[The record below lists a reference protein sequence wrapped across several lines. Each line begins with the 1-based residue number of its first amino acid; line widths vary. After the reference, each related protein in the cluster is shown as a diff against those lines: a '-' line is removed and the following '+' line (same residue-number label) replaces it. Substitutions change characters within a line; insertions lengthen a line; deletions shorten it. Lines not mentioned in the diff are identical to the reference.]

1 MHPIIR
7 LVNRNLTIS
16 INPGFLIWQVIFP
29 LIYIFIA
36 GFAYTSLI
44 ANVPFGNKNLDY
56 PAFLASGMI
65 GFNIMNSTLVS
76 GIIIWNDRRHGMFEQ
91 IMSGPFTRVHYILSN
106 IITIA
111 IVGLVSAA
119 LIIAVGYPVFF
130 ESVEF
135 SLITIPLIVF
145 SSIAGAILF
154 GSIASII
161 STRIRSS
168 EGFNVIINTVFLFF
182 AFVRTAFYPAAGAP
196 EPLATAFY
204 LNPLTYLVDI
214 IRAGIF
220 GTVTEFVILEM
231 IVLVSL
237 ALLGKL
243 VLLGVLAL
251 LVLLVAVLLV
261 ALVYY

>member
-7 LVNRNLTIS
+7 LINRNLTIS

-44 ANVPFGNKNLDY
+44 QNVPFGNKDLDY

-91 IMSGPFTRVHYILSN
+91 IMSGPFTRAHYILSN
-106 IITIA
+106 IATIA

-119 LIIAVGYPVFF
+119 LITAVGYPVFF

-145 SSIAGAILF
+145 TSIAGAILF

-161 STRIRSS
+161 STRLRSS

-182 AFVRTAFYPAAGAP
+182 AFVSTAFYPAAGAP

-220 GTVTEFVILEM
+220 GTVTEFVVLEM

-237 ALLGKL
+237 AAILFVIATKLLTK
-243 VLLGVLAL
+243 
-251 LVLLVAVLLV
+251 
-261 ALVYY
+261 

>member
-44 ANVPFGNKNLDY
+44 DNVPFGNKNLDY

-91 IMSGPFTRVHYILSN
+91 IMSGPFTRAHYILSN
-106 IITIA
+106 IATIA

-161 STRIRSS
+161 STRLRSS

-182 AFVRTAFYPAAGAP
+182 AFVSTAFYPAAGAP

-237 ALLGKL
+237 ASILFVIATKLLTKL
-243 VLLGVLAL
+243 DF
-251 LVLLVAVLLV
+251 
-261 ALVYY
+261 

>member
-7 LVNRNLTIS
+7 LVNRNITIS

-29 LIYIFIA
+29 LIYIFVA
-36 GFAYTSLI
+36 GFAYTALI
-44 ANVPFGNKNLDY
+44 PSVSFENKDLTY

-91 IMSGPFTRVHYILSN
+91 IMSGHFTRSHYILSN
-106 IITIA
+106 IATIA
-111 IVGLVSAA
+111 IVGLISAG
-119 LIIAVGYPVFF
+119 LITAVGYPVFF

-135 SLITIPLIVF
+135 SLVTIPLIVF

-161 STRIRSS
+161 STRLRSS

-182 AFVRTAFYPAAGAP
+182 AFVSTAFYPAQGAP
-196 EPLATAFY
+196 QPLATIFY

-220 GTVTEFVILEM
+220 GTITEFVIMEM
-231 IVLVSL
+231 IVL
-237 ALLGKL
+237 A
-243 VLLGVLAL
+243 VLASILFIIATKL
-251 LVLLVAVLLV
+251 LTKLDF
-261 ALVYY
+261 

>member
-7 LVNRNLTIS
+7 LININLTIS

-44 ANVPFGNKNLDY
+44 QNVPFGNKDLDY

-91 IMSGPFTRVHYILSN
+91 IMSGPFTRAHYILSN
-106 IITIA
+106 IATIA

-119 LIIAVGYPVFF
+119 LITAVGYPVFF

-145 SSIAGAILF
+145 TSIAGAILF

-161 STRIRSS
+161 STRLRSS

-182 AFVRTAFYPAAGAP
+182 AFVSTAFYPAAGAP

-220 GTVTEFVILEM
+220 GTVTEFVVLEM

-237 ALLGKL
+237 AAILFVIATKLLTKL
-243 VLLGVLAL
+243 DF
-251 LVLLVAVLLV
+251 
-261 ALVYY
+261 

>member
-1 MHPIIR
+1 MHQIIR

-16 INPGFLIWQVIFP
+16 LNPGFLIWQVIFP
-29 LIYIFIA
+29 LIYIFVA

-44 ANVPFGNKNLDY
+44 DRVPFENKELDY
-56 PAFLASGMI
+56 PAFLATGMI
-65 GFNIMNSTLVS
+65 GFNIMNSTLVT

-91 IMSGPFTRVHYILSN
+91 IMSGPFTRAHYILSSV
-106 IITIA
+106 ITQG

-119 LIIAVGYPVFF
+119 LIAALGYLVYF
-130 ESVEF
+130 EQVEF
-135 SLITIPLIVF
+135 SFVTIPLIVF
-145 SSIAGAILF
+145 AAITGSVLF

-182 AFVRTAFYPAAGAP
+182 AFVSTAFYPASGAP

-204 LNPLTYLVDI
+204 LNPLTYLVDV

-220 GTVTEFVILEM
+220 GNITEFVLIEM
-231 IVLVSL
+231 GIMV
-237 ALLGKL
+237 
-243 VLLGVLAL
+243 VLAVGLFVIAIKL
-251 LVLLVAVLLV
+251 LTKLDF
-261 ALVYY
+261 

>member
-7 LVNRNLTIS
+7 LVNRNITIS

-29 LIYIFIA
+29 LVYIFVA
-36 GFAYTSLI
+36 GFAYTALI
-44 ANVPFGNKNLDY
+44 PSVSFENKDLTY

-91 IMSGPFTRVHYILSN
+91 IMSGPFTRSHYILSN
-106 IITIA
+106 IVTIA
-111 IVGLVSAA
+111 IVGLISAG
-119 LIIAVGYPVFF
+119 LITAVGYPVFF

-135 SLITIPLIVF
+135 SLVTIPLIVF

-161 STRIRSS
+161 STRLRSS

-182 AFVRTAFYPAAGAP
+182 AFVSTAFYPAQGAP
-196 EPLATAFY
+196 QPLATIFY

-220 GTVTEFVILEM
+220 GTITEFIIMEM
-231 IVLVSL
+231 IVL
-237 ALLGKL
+237 A
-243 VLLGVLAL
+243 VLASILFIIATKL
-251 LVLLVAVLLV
+251 LTKLEF
-261 ALVYY
+261 

>member
-1 MHPIIR
+1 MHPIVR

-16 INPGFLIWQVIFP
+16 LNPGFLIWQVIFP
-29 LIYIFIA
+29 LIYIFVA

-44 ANVPFGNKNLDY
+44 QEVPFGGKGLDY

-91 IMSGPFTRVHYILSN
+91 IMSGPFTRTDYVLSN
-106 IITIA
+106 ICTIG
-111 IVGLVSAA
+111 IVGLVSAS
-119 LIIAVGYPVFF
+119 LIVLVGYPVFF

-135 SLITIPLIVF
+135 SAITVPLIVF
-145 SSIAGAILF
+145 AAIAGSVLF

-161 STRIRSS
+161 STRLRSS

-182 AFVRTAFYPAAGAP
+182 AFVSTAFYPADGAP
-196 EPLATAFY
+196 EPLRTAFF
-204 LNPLTYLVDI
+204 LNPLTYLVDV

-220 GTVTEFVILEM
+220 GSVTGFVVVE
-231 IVLVSL
+231 
-237 ALLGKL
+237 AL
-243 VLLGVLAL
+243 VLAVLAAGL
-251 LVLLVAVLLV
+251 FVVATKLMTKLDF
-261 ALVYY
+261 

>member
-7 LVNRNLTIS
+7 LVNRNITIS

-29 LIYIFIA
+29 LVYIFVA
-36 GFAYTSLI
+36 GFAYTALI
-44 ANVPFGNKNLDY
+44 PSVSFENKDLTY

-91 IMSGPFTRVHYILSN
+91 IMSGPFTRSHYILSN
-106 IITIA
+106 IATIA
-111 IVGLVSAA
+111 IIGLVSAG
-119 LIIAVGYPVFF
+119 LITAVGYPVFF

-135 SLITIPLIVF
+135 SLVTIPLIVF

-161 STRIRSS
+161 STRLRSS

-182 AFVRTAFYPAAGAP
+182 AFVSTAFYPAQGAP
-196 EPLATAFY
+196 QPLATIFY

-220 GTVTEFVILEM
+220 GTITEFVIMEM
-231 IVLVSL
+231 IVL
-237 ALLGKL
+237 A
-243 VLLGVLAL
+243 VLASILFIIATKL
-251 LVLLVAVLLV
+251 LTKLDF
-261 ALVYY
+261 

>member
-29 LIYIFIA
+29 LIYIFVA

-44 ANVPFGNKNLDY
+44 DTVPFGNKDLNY
-56 PAFLASGMI
+56 PTYLATGMI
-65 GFNIMNSTLVS
+65 GFNIMNSTLIS

-91 IMSGPFTRVHYILSN
+91 ILAGPFTRANYIISN
-106 IITIA
+106 VCTIG
-111 IVGLVSAA
+111 IVGFVSAS
-119 LIIAVGYPVFF
+119 LIVIVGYPVFF

-135 SLITIPLIVF
+135 SLITIPIIIFASVVG
-145 SSIAGAILF
+145 SVLF

-182 AFVRTAFYPAAGAP
+182 AFVSTAFYPADGAP

-204 LNPLTYLVDI
+204 LNPLTYLVDV

-220 GTVTEFVILEM
+220 GTFTDFVLIEMLVLVILATTTF
-231 IVLVSL
+231 II
-237 ALLGKL
+237 ATKLLTKL
-243 VLLGVLAL
+243 DF
-251 LVLLVAVLLV
+251 
-261 ALVYY
+261 

>member
-7 LVNRNLTIS
+7 LVNRNITIS

-29 LIYIFIA
+29 LVYIFVA
-36 GFAYTSLI
+36 GFAYTALI
-44 ANVPFGNKNLDY
+44 PSVSFENKDLTY

-91 IMSGPFTRVHYILSN
+91 IMSGPFTRSHYILSN

-111 IVGLVSAA
+111 IVGLISAG
-119 LIIAVGYPVFF
+119 LITAVGYPVFF

-135 SLITIPLIVF
+135 SLVTIPLIVF

-161 STRIRSS
+161 STRLRSS

-182 AFVRTAFYPAAGAP
+182 AFVSTAFYPAQGAP
-196 EPLATAFY
+196 QPLATIFY

-220 GTVTEFVILEM
+220 GTITEFVIMEM
-231 IVLVSL
+231 IVL
-237 ALLGKL
+237 A
-243 VLLGVLAL
+243 VLASILFIIATKL
-251 LVLLVAVLLV
+251 LTKLDF
-261 ALVYY
+261 

>member
-16 INPGFLIWQVIFP
+16 LNPGFLIWQIIFP
-29 LIYIFIA
+29 LIYIFVA
-36 GFAYTSLI
+36 GFAYAPLI
-44 ANVPFGNKNLDY
+44 QDVPFGFKDLDY

-91 IMSGPFTRVHYILSN
+91 IMSGPFTRSHYILSN
-106 IITIA
+106 IFTIG
-111 IVGLVSAA
+111 IVGLISATLIA
-119 LIIAVGYPVFF
+119 LVGYPVFF

-135 SLITIPLIVF
+135 SLITIPIIIF
-145 SSIAGAILF
+145 GAITGSVLF
-154 GSIASII
+154 GSLASII
-161 STRIRSS
+161 STRLRSS

-182 AFVRTAFYPAAGAP
+182 AFVSTAFYPADGAP
-196 EPLATAFY
+196 EPLRSAFY

-220 GTVTEFVILEM
+220 GNITDFVILEM
-231 IVLVSL
+231 VVLGSLAIVLFSI
-237 ALLGKL
+237 ASKLLTKL
-243 VLLGVLAL
+243 DF
-251 LVLLVAVLLV
+251 
-261 ALVYY
+261 